1 MTVTIAA
8 VDPNPY
14 EVTLRVRFDGD
25 MLVDSNF
32 TKVTNYQFNN
42 GMYARYTEV
51 PSISVDG
58 YATYLILWVELF
70 YASEDF
76 TLTVSNLKDSYNNDV
91 SDTFDFSSYRS
102 SAHITNYN
110 GLVRTWHNSNFIQAD
125 SQRIY
130 LATLGGIDVFNKTSP
145 SAINKWG
152 QIFDSYGVDA
162 MFVSNYGGD
171 YRFSDSGPPVLYGL
185 DPSSGSFWDNVG
197 PVTIGVLD
205 IDTAVRI
212 TSLVIYIND
221 AYAFNGRSGG
231 FVNNYYGNVLIGYR
245 SLLAVIYP
253 PSFYPDGSEITV
265 RVMATD
271 LLNNRL
277 DTTYYFTIG
286 AGGFGVGAFGIFAF
300 GS

>member
-1 MTVTIAA
+1 MTVTIAG

-42 GMYARYTEV
+42 GMYARYAEV

-70 YASEDF
+70 YGSENF
-76 TLTVSNLKDSYNNDV
+76 TLTVSNLKDSYNNTV
-91 SDTFDFSSYRS
+91 SDSYGFSSFVS
-102 SAHITNYN
+102 TAHITNYN
-110 GLVRTWHNSNFIQAD
+110 GLVRTWHDSNFIQAD
-125 SQRIY
+125 SKRIY
-130 LATLGGIDVFNKTSP
+130 LATLGGIDVFHKYSP
-145 SAINKWG
+145 SSIVKWG

-171 YRFSDSGPPVLYGL
+171 YSFSDSGSPVLYGL

-197 PVTIGVLD
+197 SVTVGVLD
-205 IDTAVRI
+205 IDTAVRVI
-212 TSLVIYIND
+212 SLVIYID
-221 AYAFNGRSGG
+221 DVYAFNGKSGG

-245 SLLAVIYP
+245 SLLAIIYP
-253 PSFYPDGSEITV
+253 PSYYPDGSTISV
-265 RVMATD
+265 RVTATD
-271 LLNNRL
+271 LMNNKL
-277 DTTYYFTIG
+277 DTLIS
-286 AGGFGVGAFGIFAF
+286 GFNILNV
-300 GS
+300 